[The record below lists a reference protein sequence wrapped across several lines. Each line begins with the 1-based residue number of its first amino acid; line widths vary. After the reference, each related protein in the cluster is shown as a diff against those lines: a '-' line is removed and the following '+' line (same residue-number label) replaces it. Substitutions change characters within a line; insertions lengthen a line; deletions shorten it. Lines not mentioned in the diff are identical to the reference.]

1 MDVITFPV
9 NLLTT
14 SGLSILL
21 HGVISLPD
29 VTSYDKRHFIRVYTV
44 CKDKIDLQR
53 RKYNILDIIS
63 CGPSMHAIGHSDS
76 IVCSFMENSVGLK
89 RVYTIRIMQ

>member
-1 MDVITFPV
+1 MDVKTFPV

-29 VTSYDKRHFIRVYTV
+29 ATSYDKNV
-44 CKDKIDLQR
+44 L
-53 RKYNILDIIS
+53 
-63 CGPSMHAIGHSDS
+63 P
-76 IVCSFMENSVGLK
+76 
-89 RVYTIRIMQ
+89 

>member
-1 MDVITFPV
+1 MDVITFPE

-29 VTSYDKRHFIRVYTV
+29 VVLCSCVLYLNDSNEGFNGEEIVGCLLTV
-44 CKDKIDLQR
+44 
-53 RKYNILDIIS
+53 
-63 CGPSMHAIGHSDS
+63 
-76 IVCSFMENSVGLK
+76 SVL
-89 RVYTIRIMQ
+89 